1 MGFGDAL
8 EKQQALATSRYTFGL
23 TVNSDRQIVLICR
36 HAGDGNPEFG
46 SLQLKL
52 DNERPVFPREPQP
65 PATGWTQEQA
75 DAAASSY
82 QRRLLQFR
90 ERFAL
95 WSAKVIAQSNTIVGW
110 ENVYENP
117 GALLAPC
124 TPDKVEE
131 LLTLI
136 VTKAKALDD
145 FDRFSRHIREAS
157 NFRDGGQTSGVELGK
172 G

>member
-8 EKQQALATSRYTFGL
+8 AKQQAVATSRYTFGL
-23 TVNSDRQIVLICR
+23 FINSDKPLVLICR

-52 DNERPVFPREPQP
+52 DGERPVFPREPQP

-75 DAAASSY
+75 DAANAAY
-82 QRRLLQFR
+82 QKRLLLFR

-95 WSAKVIAQSNTIVGW
+95 WSAKVIAQSGTVVSW
-110 ENVYENP
+110 ENAYEEP
-117 GALLAPC
+117 GAELAKC

-131 LLTLI
+131 LLTEI

-145 FDRFSRHIREAS
+145 FDRFTRHIRDAS
-157 NFRDGGQTSGVELGK
+157 NFRDGGQLSGVDLGK